1 MLFRSVR
8 FTMSEEEDSHILL
21 DRLEHDLRSMEFNR
35 PYDVIEIRK
44 LESKISELKT
54 KSQESELSFG
64 QF

>member
-1 MLFRSVR
+1 MA
-8 FTMSEEEDSHILL
+8 EGEDSHALL

-44 LESKISELKT
+44 LENKIHELKT
-54 KSQESELSFG
+54 KMAESELAFG